1 MHYVIV
7 HLSKP
12 CAYSTYVRMC
22 TCILHVVHLFIL
34 LNVGHLFV
42 LLNVLDLFVLVNVLY
57 ISYIVELGEC
67 KLQYIH

>member
-1 MHYVIV
+1 MVY
-7 HLSKP
+7 
-12 CAYSTYVRMC
+12 
-22 TCILHVVHLFIL
+22 LFIL

-42 LLNVLDLFVLVNVLY
+42 LLNVVDLFVLLNVVY